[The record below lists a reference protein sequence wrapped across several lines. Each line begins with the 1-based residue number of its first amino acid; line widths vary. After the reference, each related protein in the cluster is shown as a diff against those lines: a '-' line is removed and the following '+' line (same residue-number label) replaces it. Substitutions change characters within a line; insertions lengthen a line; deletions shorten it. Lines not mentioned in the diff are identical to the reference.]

1 MTLRA
6 TGPAVLWAVLILVLC
21 LMPGPALPKW
31 DWADLFSLD
40 KPVHAILFA
49 VQFVLVVRALAWD
62 TWRSGPGARTLVL
75 AFVITVTYGIL
86 TELMQHLEA
95 LGRHGD
101 VNDAIAN
108 TVGALLGI
116 AYLRWRSGRERSPG
130 STKVA

>member
-6 TGPAVLWAVLILVLC
+6 TGPAVLWALLILVLC
-21 LMPGPALPKW
+21 LMPGAALPKW

-62 TWRSGPGARTLVL
+62 TWRSGPGTRTLLL

-86 TELMQHLEA
+86 TEMMQHLEA

-108 TVGALLGI
+108 TLGALLGI
-116 AYLRWRSGRERSPG
+116 AYLRWRSVRERSPG